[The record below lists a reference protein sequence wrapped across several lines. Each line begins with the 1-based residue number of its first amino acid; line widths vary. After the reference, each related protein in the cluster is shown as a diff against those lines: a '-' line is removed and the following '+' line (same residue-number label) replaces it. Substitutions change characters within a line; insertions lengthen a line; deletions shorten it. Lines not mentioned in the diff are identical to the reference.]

1 VSRHKKINKTKMLSD
16 SIRAYVFQL
25 ESPTNLLINLLLTNH
40 LLTSHLPQ
48 KNHQNKQRTLLFLLH
63 LHKEKKD
70 HVLLFEVVATDHT
83 EEALI
88 LPLSAEDINVAVTT
102 VPFATQLLASVLVK
116 AEFTPLF

>member
-1 VSRHKKINKTKMLSD
+1 MLSD
-16 SIRAYVFQL
+16 SIRTYVFQL
-25 ESPTNLLINLLLTNH
+25 ESPTNLLLINLLLTNH
-40 LLTSHLPQ
+40 LLTNHLPQ

-63 LHKEKKD
+63 QEKID

-102 VPFATQLLASVLVK
+102 PAPFATQLLASVLVK